1 MNDEHDKRRILNF
14 IDDIR
19 RLQLPKIEII
29 EKELGRSSAVAWAG
43 FVRGTTG
50 VAIGGCVLW
59 SLYHGG
65 WW

>member
-1 MNDEHDKRRILNF
+1 MNDENDKRRILNF

-19 RLQLPKIEII
+19 RLQIPKIESI

-43 FVRGTTG
+43 FVLGTAG
-50 VAIGGCVLW
+50 VAIGGFVLW